1 MSANQYFGVFVC
13 VLSVSRGTLDVIGIG
28 TVYLLYS
35 VFGIYIL
42 GIFIAKIL
50 DLANIQ
56 TLK

>member
-1 MSANQYFGVFVC
+1 MPNQYFGVFVC
-13 VLSVSRGTLDVIGIG
+13 VLSVSLGILDVIGIG

-50 DLANIQ
+50 DLVNIQ